1 MNTGSRLDM
10 MNMRNYEHWF
20 PARYDEQAELW
31 ALAPARYD
39 EHAELWDDIKGR

>member
-1 MNTGSRLDM
+1 MSTGSRLDM
-10 MNMRNYEHWF
+10 MNMQNYEQRL

-39 EHAELWDDIKGR
+39 EHAELWDDTKGR